1 MTRQLVRA
9 LEGRVAPPGPFVVVW
24 RWRYEA
30 ALLIGGPFLVSA
42 VGWQLVVTVAGLL
55 VALVS
60 VSPFARRRALARLWC
75 VVTPHRIRTACAEAL
90 IVTRRGRLPVVLW
103 TGPTREGERVW
114 VYCRAGITEA
124 DFAGT
129 APLIASACWA
139 REVRVT
145 KSARHPAVIRVD
157 VIR

>member
-1 MTRQLVRA
+1 M
-9 LEGRVAPPGPFVVVW
+9 APPNPFVVVW

-30 ALLIGGPFLVSA
+30 ALLIGGPFLVSWA
-42 VGWQLVVTVAGLL
+42 GWQVAISVAGLL
-55 VALVS
+55 AGLVS
-60 VSPFARRRALARLWC
+60 ASPFARRLALARIRC

-90 IVTRRGRLPVVLW
+90 IVTRKGRLPVVLW
-103 TGPTREGERVW
+103 IRPTSTGERVW
-114 VYCRAGITEA
+114 IYCRAGITVA
-124 DFAGT
+124 DFVET

-145 KSARHPAVIRVD
+145 ESPRRPAVVHVD